1 MSLQFVAV
9 GANRIA
15 NASDYCDKSNL
26 IAYGAGRAIALWTPG
41 GSLHST
47 SKGHEKQVSAVKFA
61 SDSILLSGGED
72 GLLKIWEVSGRKL
85 KCLQTYGVGSSVTCV
100 TVAGSTVISGHMD
113 GNVILWELKNDKLIE
128 KDKFKVG
135 PRFYPMCTAL
145 CAITDDTTL
154 LAVGGTANTIFMF
167 TVSDS
172 KLELRTTL
180 EGHENWLKSLQFR
193 KNDTDGELMLASGS
207 LDRYIRIWKIHNDRS
222 MVENAEKDESD
233 ILDAGEDEE
242 LQNKIYPIHGSYSI
256 TFEALLM
263 GHDDWVVKLQWHPT
277 ELQLISSSADSSAMC
292 WKPDPSS
299 GVWICSARLG
309 DVSVKG
315 SSTATGSS
323 GGFWSLIIA
332 NGGRTIATSS
342 RTGSWRLWNFDEA
355 SEQWESQVGISGHVK
370 ESTDCSWQDAG
381 EYLLTTSL
389 DQTTRLW
396 AQELE
401 TGVYHEMAR
410 PQIHGYDMVAV
421 QSLDSRSFVSAGDE
435 KTVRVFEE
443 PKGVANM
450 LARLS
455 GAKAQQEGEVL
466 PGSASVP
473 ALGLSNKE
481 QTASEDAEGTGEDQE
496 ERVINAGHN
505 LSFNHLT
512 TTELLDMLQDPP
524 KEDHLQRHT
533 LFPELEKL
541 YGHGYEISSIA
552 LTHDKKVLATCC
564 KANNE
569 THAVIRLYDTATWH
583 QIEPV
588 CEKSHSLTI
597 TRLSFSP
604 DDNYLLSVSRDRKCT
619 LWKRGDDLKHY
630 SKVFENPKAHSRIIW
645 DGAWIDNTR
654 FATAARDKTV
664 KIWSVQNPET
674 PVAQLSFPL
683 PVTAIDSA
691 VCNDSISIIAGLEN
705 GDLYICQYVDN
716 TFTVRQQIP
725 VDDTPDKRVTRISCF
740 SPQAKIAVT
749 SEDASLRIYQL

>member
-1 MSLQFVAV
+1 MSLEFVAV

-15 NASDYCDKSNL
+15 NASDYSEKSNL
-26 IAYGAGRAIALWTPG
+26 IAYGAGRTIALWTPG
-41 GSLHST
+41 STLHST

-61 SDSILLSGGED
+61 SDSTVLSGGED
-72 GLLKIWEVSGRKL
+72 GLLKFWEVDGKKL
-85 KCLQTYGVGSSVTCV
+85 NCLQTFDVGSSVTCV
-100 TVAGSTVISGHMD
+100 TVAESTVITGHMD
-113 GNVILWELKNDKLIE
+113 GSIILWELEDGNLTE
-128 KDKFKVG
+128 KDKYKVG
-135 PRFYPMCTAL
+135 PRFYPMCSAL
-145 CAITDDTTL
+145 CAVSGNPTL

-167 TVSDS
+167 TVSEG
-172 KLELRTTL
+172 KLVLRTNL

-193 KNDTDGELMLASGS
+193 QSETDGELMLASGS
-207 LDRYIRIWKIHNDRS
+207 LDRYIRIWKIHNDQS

-233 ILDAGEDEE
+233 ILDADDDGE
-242 LQNKIYPIHGSYSI
+242 LQNKIYPICGSYSV

-277 ELQLISSSADSSAMC
+277 ELQLISSSADSSAMS

-299 GVWICSARLG
+299 GVWICAARLG

-323 GGFWSLIIA
+323 GGFWSLILA
-332 NGGRTIATSS
+332 NGGNTIATSS
-342 RTGSWRLWNFDEA
+342 RTGSWRLWNFDKI

-370 ESTDCSWQDAG
+370 ESTDCSWQDEG

-396 AQELE
+396 AQEI
-401 TGVYHEMAR
+401 GSGAYHEMAR

-450 LARLS
+450 LTRLS
-455 GAKAQQEGEVL
+455 GAKAQQEGEIL

-481 QTASEDAEGTGEDQE
+481 QTATEDADDNTDQE

-512 TTELLDMLQDPP
+512 TTDLLDMLRDPP

-552 LTHDKKVLATCC
+552 LSHDKKVLATCC

-569 THAVIRLYDTATWH
+569 THAVIRLYDTKTWH

-604 DDNYLLSVSRDRKCT
+604 DDKYLLSVSRDRKCT
-619 LWKRGDDLKHY
+619 LWKRDDDLKHY
-630 SKVFENPKAHSRIIW
+630 TKVFENPKAHSRIIW

-654 FATAARDKTV
+654 FVTAARDKTI
-664 KIWSVQNPET
+664 KIWDIHSAET
-674 PVAQLSFPL
+674 PIAQLPFAL
-683 PVTAIDSA
+683 PVTAIGTA
-691 VCNDSISIIAGLEN
+691 ICNDSIKIIAGLEN
-705 GDLYICQYVDN
+705 GDLYICKYADQSL
-716 TFTVRQQIP
+716 TVEQQISQ
-725 VDDTPDKRVTRISCF
+725 DATPDKRVTRISCF